1 MAIEIGTLVVRGS
14 FGTVRDR
21 DSGDAVD
28 EAQLRRM
35 LNDLRRTM
43 RRETEELIDRAERSR
58 REG

>member
-28 EAQLRRM
+28 EAQLRRI